1 MVSHYNIC
9 LSSGLNS
16 GITDCVGV
24 TRMGLEDFSVIF
36 FRLRSLV
43 INSIFPVENLVPVI
57 YRGKY
62 VKGQTKI
69 NMLTIHYVPVL
80 LFSTIIDTFVMEMMA
95 THRGKSVPCFHVR
108 RKVNLEVSRT
118 VCCLPQI
125 SALHCDLKC
134 TIC

>member
-95 THRGKSVPCFHVR
+95 RLIEEDQSPAFM
-108 RKVNLEVSRT
+108 
-118 VCCLPQI
+118 
-125 SALHCDLKC
+125 
-134 TIC
+134 